1 MLFPVMSAAAVFVF
15 AVLVFGAF
23 YASGTFDRYG
33 EDGGATPL
41 DLGIMFLAYLGVAFV
56 VIYFNAA
63 LIACAFERLRGGS
76 SNLRYGLR
84 SSNRRIGSMLGWAIM
99 SATVGLILDYLRAP
113 AVDRRGVARR
123 RGHGQ
128 SGFAG

>member
-1 MLFPVMSAAAVFVF
+1 MFKTVGNTFDLIRASWRVLEEDSRLILFPVMSAAAVLVF

-76 SNLRYGLR
+76 PNLRYGLR
-84 SSNRRIGSMLGWAIM
+84 SSNRRIGSNW
-99 SATVGLILDYLRAP
+99 VGRSCP
-113 AVDRRGVARR
+113 RQWG
-123 RGHGQ
+123 
-128 SGFAG
+128 